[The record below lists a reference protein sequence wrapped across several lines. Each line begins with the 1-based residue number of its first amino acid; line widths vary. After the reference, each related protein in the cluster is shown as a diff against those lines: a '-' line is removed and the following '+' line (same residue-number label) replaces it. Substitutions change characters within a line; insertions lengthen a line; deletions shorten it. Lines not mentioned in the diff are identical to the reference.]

1 MNPEPETLNHQP
13 LPISH
18 AESGPDGDRPCRLS
32 LAAKS
37 SFCGT
42 NPICCKV
49 LEIKAI
55 SHSERFGSHQND
67 PNLPLSASYNVQT
80 QLNTTKYN
88 HIQPNQ

>member
-1 MNPEPETLNHQP
+1 MNPEPETVNHQP

-18 AESGPDGDRPCRLS
+18 PESGPDGDRPSRLS

-37 SFCGT
+37 SFCET
-42 NPICCKV
+42 NPICCKA

-55 SHSERFGSHQND
+55 AHSERFGGYQSE
-67 PNLPLSASYNVQT
+67 PNLRLWAFYDVQR

-88 HIQPNQ
+88 